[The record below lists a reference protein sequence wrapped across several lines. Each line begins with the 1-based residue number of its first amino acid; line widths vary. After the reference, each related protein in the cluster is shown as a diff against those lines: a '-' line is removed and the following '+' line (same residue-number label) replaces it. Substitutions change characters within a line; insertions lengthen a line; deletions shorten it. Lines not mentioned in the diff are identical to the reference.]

1 MKILD
6 KYLLKTFLITF
17 TSVFVILFF
26 IFILQTVW
34 LFIAEL
40 AGKDLDFILILKFL
54 MYSMPNVIPLVLPL
68 SILLASI
75 MTFGDLSEN
84 YEFAAM
90 KSSGVSLQRAMRS
103 LIVFIAILSIAAFSF
118 ANNVIPYATFKF
130 KSFRQ
135 NLAQVK
141 PALAVAE
148 GQFSEVGPFN
158 IKVDKKSGDKG
169 NELTGVTIHKKTAN
183 GSGVTNVIK
192 AKNGELLSSEDSNI
206 LQLILYNG
214 FQYEDVI
221 PEKYDDRKKLPFTK
235 SAFKKYTMNLDL
247 TQLNKGDSEESN
259 SQGTNTML
267 KISELKYTLDS
278 LNLNYKNELVS
289 FSENIHNRSGIEN
302 YNTQNQSLSV
312 NEDSLKSSVT
322 KPEINPNLLIGYSN
336 SEKSR
341 ILELAYNTIT
351 STNFAI
357 QGTKEELLSKRKNI
371 NEHWIAIHE
380 KFVMGYACLLMFFIG
395 APLGAIIRK
404 GGLGLPIVFA
414 VLIFIMFHFTNTF
427 GKKIAQEDGLT
438 PFLGVWM
445 SSFILTPFALL
456 LTYRA
461 TNDIGLINMDVIL
474 TPIQNF
480 FKKIFNKNKNKENVN

>member
-54 MYSMPNVIPLVLPL
+54 MYSMPNVVPLVLPL

-90 KSSGVSLQRAMRS
+90 KSSGVSLQRAMKS
-103 LIVFIAILSIAAFSF
+103 LIVFIAILSVAAFTF
-118 ANNVIPYATFKF
+118 ANNVIPYASYKF
-130 KSFRQ
+130 ISFRQ
-135 NLAQVK
+135 NIAQVK

-158 IKVDKKSGDKG
+158 IKVEKKSGPKG
-169 NELTGVTIHKKTAN
+169 NELQGITIHKKKPN
-183 GSGVTNVIK
+183 GNGVTNVIK
-192 AKNGELLSSEDSNI
+192 AKKGQLLSSEDSNV
-206 LQLILYNG
+206 LQLVLFDG
-214 FQYEDVI
+214 VQYEDVI
-221 PEKYDDRKKLPFTK
+221 PKKYEERKKLPFAK

-247 TQLNKGDSEESN
+247 SQLSKGNGEETIT
-259 SQGTNTML
+259 QGTNTML
-267 KISELKYTLDS
+267 NIRELTYTLDS
-278 LNLNYKNELVS
+278 LNLNYKNEVIS
-289 FSENIHNRSGIEN
+289 FAENIHGRSVIDN
-302 YNTQNQSLSV
+302 MPQRQQFRVQQADTLQQKAVPLKMS
-312 NEDSLKSSVT
+312 DSLLS
-322 KPEINPNLLIGYSN
+322 GFSN

-341 ILELAYNTIT
+341 FLELAFNSIT
-351 STNFAI
+351 STNFSI
-357 QGTKEELLSKRKNI
+357 QGSKEDLYSKQKNI
-371 NEHWIAIHE
+371 NNHWIAIHE
-380 KFVMGYACLLMFFIG
+380 KFLMGYACLLMFFIG

-414 VLIFIMFHFTNTF
+414 VLIFITFHFTNTF
-427 GKKIAQEDGLT
+427 GKKIAQESGLT

-461 TNDIGLINMDVIL
+461 TNDIGLINMEAIL
-474 TPIQNF
+474 TPIQNL
-480 FKKIFNKNKNKENVN
+480 FKKIFNKNKNKNNVN